1 MKHTQYYNETIGQYI
16 LRIGQTNYNDNYGYF
31 DRRIN
36 KWIVPKEQDIS
47 EQIQEDIKIIIR
59 TIQNDG

>member
-1 MKHTQYYNETIGQYI
+1 MKHTQHYNETLGQYI
-16 LRIGQTNYNDNYGYF
+16 LRIGQTNYNDKYGYF

-47 EQIQEDIKIIIR
+47 EQIQNDIKLIKQEIR
-59 TIQNDG
+59 NS